1 MKIRILAVGKVK
13 EEYLLAALK
22 EYSKRISPFAE
33 IEIVE
38 ITEAKLSKEN
48 SSEILIAI
56 EKESNM
62 ILSAL
67 NKKDYNIL
75 LDIGGK
81 ELDSIKL
88 AQLIATTQQNYSSFT
103 FIIGGS
109 HGVNDLLK
117 KSVNLRLSF
126 SKLTFPHQL
135 VRVMLFEQIY
145 RAFKINNNHMY
156 HK

>member
-1 MKIRILAVGKVK
+1 MKIRILAVGKIK
-13 EEYLLAALK
+13 EDYLLAALK
-22 EYSKRISPFAE
+22 EYSKRISAFADL
-33 IEIVE
+33 EIVE
-38 ITEAKLSKEN
+38 IAEAKLSKEN
-48 SSEILIAI
+48 NSEILLAI
-56 EKESNM
+56 DKESKM
-62 ILSAL
+62 IFSAL

-75 LDIGGK
+75 LDVGGK
-81 ELDSIKL
+81 GLDSIEL
-88 AQLIATTQQNYSSFT
+88 AQLIATKQQTNSSFT

-145 RAFKINNNHMY
+145 RVFKINNNHMY

>member
-1 MKIRILAVGKVK
+1 MKIRILTVGKVK
-13 EEYLLAALK
+13 EEYLQAAIK
-22 EYSKRISPFAE
+22 EYSKRISAFADL
-33 IEIVE
+33 EIVE
-38 ITEAKLSKEN
+38 IAEAKLSKEN
-48 SSEILIAI
+48 NSEIKLAVD
-56 EKESNM
+56 KESNM
-62 ILSAL
+62 IINSL

-75 LDIGGK
+75 LDIEGK

-88 AQLIATTQQNYSSFT
+88 AQLFAATQQTNSSFT

-109 HGVNDLLK
+109 NGVNDLLK

-135 VRVMLFEQIY
+135 VRVMLLEQIY
-145 RAFKINNNHMY
+145 RVFKINNNHMY